1 MDAAALKAELRRLA
15 SPDDA
20 AFLQRFFKTGPGEY
34 GEGDLFIGIRVPVL
48 RGLAKETDRLPLRGV
63 RTLLHS
69 PIHEE
74 RMLALLILVHRF
86 KNRKTSEEERDQIY
100 RLYMDNTAYINNWD
114 LVDLSAPCIVGPYLE
129 KRPRTTLY
137 ERAKSALLWDRRIAM
152 ISTHYFIR
160 NRDFTDA
167 LAIAQLLLNDPHDLM
182 HKAVGWMLREIGK
195 RDQAEEELFLQKHY
209 RVMPRTALRYAIE
222 RFPEPL
228 RLAYLRGTA

>member
-114 LVDLSAPCIVGPYLE
+114 LVDLSAPCIAGPYLE
-129 KRPRTTLY
+129 NRPRTPLY

-152 ISTHYFIR
+152 ISTHFFIR

>member
-1 MDAAALKAELRRLA
+1 MDISSLKAELQRLA
-15 SPDDA
+15 SPNDA
-20 AFLQRFFKTGPGEY
+20 VFLQRFFKTGPGEY
-34 GEGDLFIGIRVPVL
+34 GEGDVFIGIRVPVL
-48 RGLAKETDRLPLRGV
+48 RGLAKESTRLSLREV

-69 PIHEE
+69 TIHEE
-74 RMLALLILVHRF
+74 RMLALLILVLRF
-86 KNRKTSEEERDQIY
+86 KNKKTSEEDRDQIY

-195 RDQAEEELFLQKHY
+195 RDQASEEVFLQKHY